1 MKNEF
6 RFEAIENA
14 GKLITIH
21 FDMDGADGR
30 ACRQDA
36 EIAEQLLDG
45 IVGKKRNPV
54 VRPNAAL
61 RQERGETAAA
71 FAQAGVIDLRAHHSR
86 RSPTACAARAAAARA
101 IQLCK
106 SFEPDSACMIE
117 CQRIIP

>member
-6 RFEAIENA
+6 RFEAIENT

-21 FDMDGADGR
+21 FDVDGADGR

-45 IVGKKRNPV
+45 IVAKKRNPV
-54 VRPNAAL
+54 VRSDAAL

-71 FAQAGVIDLRAHHSR
+71 FAPAGIIDEAPIARGDHPRLALRAGR
-86 RSPTACAARAAAARA
+86 RPHDPAL
-101 IQLCK
+101 QKL
-106 SFEPDSACMIE
+106 
-117 CQRIIP
+117 